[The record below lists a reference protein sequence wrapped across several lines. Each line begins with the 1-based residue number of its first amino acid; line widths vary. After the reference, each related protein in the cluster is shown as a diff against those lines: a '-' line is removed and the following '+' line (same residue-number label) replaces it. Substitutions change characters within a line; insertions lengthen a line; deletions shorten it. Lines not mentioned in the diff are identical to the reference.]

1 MMYVTWLAQC
11 LAYASYPVNIAMID
25 VANRSDTFLPNNGSF
40 KHSKGSILF
49 SF

>member
-1 MMYVTWLAQC
+1 MIYVTWLAQC
-11 LAYASYPVNIAMID
+11 LAYASYPVNIGMID
-25 VANRSDTFLPNNGSF
+25 VANRSDTFVPNNPF